1 MAENNAEDL
10 KEIKEML
17 GELLWLN
24 SVIATEL
31 IQIAGNT
38 GYIPSIAREDGTA
51 YRDATARDKLRVAAL
66 DIAERYKPNTGLK
79 EHLLNLKSI
88 NYINQR

>member
-1 MAENNAEDL
+1 MTDRINEDTNGMKGI

-31 IQIAGNT
+31 IQITENSSQILRKVD
-38 GYIPSIAREDGTA
+38 IPESCRIEHG
-51 YRDATARDKLRVAAL
+51 KLRAAAL

-79 EHLLNLKSI
+79 EHLLKH
-88 NYINQR
+88 Q